1 MLDTVL
7 AAVRMNLGIIW
18 GLGTWTETS
27 DLPLAGGEP
36 PRSSPLV
43 IRNVEVIVP
52 APLTGCGTFSAELSA
67 WHRSA
72 Q

>member
-36 PRSSPLV
+36 PRSSPSF
-43 IRNVEVIVP
+43 ITWR
-52 APLTGCGTFSAELSA
+52 
-67 WHRSA
+67 
-72 Q
+72 